1 MDAAISSIQNATKQG
16 GAASDWVVASG
27 ELEKLIRFIT
37 RHQTLMLSSPI
48 PPAGHIPPAFLATM
62 VDLDESVNATLKA
75 DKSAAKKM
83 PGNKNKALNSMRQTL
98 KKKTKE
104 FETVLEEYKKDPE
117 AYAAAYN
124 KANVPPKVEKA
135 RKTKAAD
142 GEEEEQDDADF
153 KTIGKGGRQLNLTAE
168 GILKTLQDIFAARGK
183 KSTDRA
189 ETIRILTKLLE
200 VAETTYQ
207 KIRVLLALIPAR
219 LDYSTNLVSIPHD
232 SWVLC
237 LHEYDQLI
245 SILLADKD
253 YIVQDKVESQDDI
266 EDLTQERTPANG
278 RVVIGGNLVSLLE
291 NLDNEFTKTLQHTDA
306 HERGTE
312 YIARLRE
319 ETPLYVAIVKA
330 QALFEREKWNDQT
343 ARAIM
348 RRLEHVYAKPD
359 VIVDHFEAEV
369 NKVAAADNLQSAI
382 TPFGVKRD
390 ASGLIHLL
398 CVHIYH
404 SEAPLLRARAIL
416 AHIFNHAMHGR
427 YHQARDLMLM
437 SHLHD
442 TIQHADV
449 ATQIMYNRAVMQLG
463 VAAFRNGYI
472 QECQTILSDMFAG
485 LRTKELLAQAI
496 QRFDKTHQL
505 TPEQELIEKRR
516 LLPFHMHL
524 NIELLEAAYLTSCML
539 LEVPLLA
546 ATDSDEQKKRFSS
559 RTFKRYLDNAEKVAF
574 MGPPDNT
581 RDYII
586 KASKAL
592 EAGEWERA
600 RDLIDSIKIWQ
611 LLDNADDVRAMLARK
626 IQEEGLR
633 TYLFTYASHYASVS
647 LTHLADMFSLT
658 QATVT
663 SIISRMIYTDE
674 IVASLDQI
682 DQVLVFHRV
691 EQSEVQRLAQQLAER
706 CVTMVE
712 QNEKAL
718 DVKLG
723 QGQGGGERSG
733 PREGAEGGRGAR
745 QERRGGSRG
754 RGGRGGFG
762 GRGRGFNSGL
772 GSQRRVAA

>member
-1 MDAAISSIQNATKQG
+1 MDAAISSIQNATKSG
-16 GAASDWVVASG
+16 GAAGDWVAANN
-27 ELEKLIRFIT
+27 ELEKLIRFIS
-37 RHQTLMLSSPI
+37 RHQTLMMSSAI
-48 PPAGHIPPAFLATM
+48 PPAGHIPPAFLATI
-62 VDLDESVNATLKA
+62 VELEESSNAALKG

-83 PGNKNKALNSMRQTL
+83 PGAKNKALNSIKQTI
-98 KKKTKE
+98 KKQVKE
-104 FETVLEEYKKDPE
+104 FDTVLQEYKKDPE
-117 AYAAAYN
+117 AYAAAYAA
-124 KANVPPKVEKA
+124 ANVPPKVQRVKVAKA
-135 RKTKAAD
+135 T
-142 GEEEEQDDADF
+142 GEGEAQEGDDADF
-153 KTIGKGGRQLNLTAE
+153 KTIGKGGRQLNLSAD
-168 GILKTLQDIFAARGK
+168 GILSTLKDIFEQRGRK
-183 KSTDRA
+183 NTDRA

-245 SILLADKD
+245 SLLLDNKD
-253 YIVQDKVESQDDI
+253 YIVQDNVE
-266 EDLTQERTPANG
+266 EYNELEERTPVG
-278 RVVIGGNLVSLLE
+278 GKRVAVGGNLVSLLE

-319 ETPLYVAIVKA
+319 ETPLYVAITKS
-330 QALFEREKWNDQT
+330 QALFEREQWNDQI
-343 ARAIM
+343 ARSIM
-348 RRLEHVYAKPD
+348 RRLEHTYAKPD
-359 VIVDHFEAEV
+359 VIIDHFEAAV
-369 NKVAAADNLQSAI
+369 NKVAAEKSLQSAI
-382 TPFGVKRD
+382 TPFGTDRD
-390 ASGLIHLL
+390 ASGLVHLL

-404 SEAPLLRARAIL
+404 SDAPLLRARAIL

-427 YHQARDLMLM
+427 FHQARDLMLM

-463 VAAFRNGYI
+463 LAAFSNGYI

-546 ATDSDEQKKRFSS
+546 ATDSEEQKKRFSS

-592 EAGEWERA
+592 ESGEWERA

-611 LLDNADDVRAMLARK
+611 LLDNADEVRTMLARK

-647 LTHLADMFSLT
+647 LTHLADMFSLP

-723 QGQGGGERSG
+723 QGQGGGDRSG
-733 PREGAEGGRGAR
+733 PQVEGGRGAR
-745 QERRGGSRG
+745 QERRGGARG

-772 GSQRRVAA
+772 GSQRRVAAA